1 MTTFSELSL
10 PENILKAVTEL
21 GFTEP
26 TEIQEQAIPHLLQG
40 QDVIGV
46 AQTGTGKTAAFGLP
60 LLTHVD
66 PEKDE
71 VQALVLAPT
80 RELAMQG
87 AEAIST
93 FAAQIG
99 GLEVVSVYGGS
110 PYGPQL
116 RALERG
122 AQVVVGTPGRIMDL
136 IDRGALKLEHVSY
149 FVLDEAD
156 EMLRMGFAEDVDTI
170 ATNLPAERITALFSA
185 TMPNSIR
192 KVAESHMSEPVEV
205 TVTRP
210 ASTTETIHQ
219 TYAVVPSRHKTG
231 ALARVLATTDAD
243 AALVFVR
250 TRATAE
256 DLTIELSTRGV
267 QAAALSG
274 DVAQKDREKLVN
286 RLREGTIDVLVA
298 TDVAARGLDVERIG
312 LVVNYDVPKEIDT
325 YVHRIGRTG
334 RAGREGTSLTFVT
347 PKEKFRLRRIE
358 KTTGAQMEEVELP
371 TPAEVS
377 ALRASRLVDSAIE
390 RVGVGRLSVYEK
402 AVENFLAAQA
412 EADEP
417 MSLEQLAYG
426 LLALGVRDPGPRA
439 DDEPEHL
446 SIRGGREDRHE
457 RSERGGRGREKSGRK
472 TFDHAGT
479 MYRVEVG
486 KKDGV
491 APGAIVGAL
500 TNEGGLTGS
509 QLGKIDIYP
518 TFSIVE
524 IEHELDERTLSKLSR
539 AQVSGR
545 ELGIRK
551 DRGPAKS
558 GHKPFKRDGGF
569 GKRESGFSKRRNRD
583 GDRRPYFD
591 DYDPRGAQSRRD
603 RERSSHDSYEFR
615 KARADRAFGEKKAR
629 EGRNGFRNAGF
640 TKGGAK
646 KGGFRKGR

>member
-10 PENILKAVTEL
+10 PENLLQAVTEL
-21 GFTEP
+21 GFTQP
-26 TEIQEQAIPHLLQG
+26 TEIQEQAIPHLLNG
-40 QDVIGV
+40 HDVIGV

-66 PEKDE
+66 AEKDE

-87 AEAIST
+87 ADAIST
-93 FAAQIG
+93 FAAKTG

-136 IDRGALKLEHVSY
+136 IDRKALVLSHVTY

-170 ATNLPAERITALFSA
+170 AASLPKERITALFSA
-185 TMPNSIR
+185 TMPSSIR
-192 KVAESHMSEPVEV
+192 KVAQEHMNDPVEV

-210 ASTTETIHQ
+210 ASTTDTIHQ

-231 ALARVLATTDAD
+231 ALARVLATTEAD

-286 RLREGTIDVLVA
+286 RLREGSIDVLVA

-358 KTTGAQMEEVELP
+358 KTTGAQMEEVDLP
-371 TPAEVS
+371 TPAQVS
-377 ALRASRLVDSAIE
+377 ALRASRLIESAIE
-390 RVGVGRLSVYEK
+390 RVGIGRLSVYEK
-402 AVENFLAAQA
+402 AIEEFLAQQA
-412 EADEP
+412 DSESP

-426 LLALGVRDPGPRA
+426 LIAMGVRDPGPRG

-446 SIRGGREDRHE
+446 SVRGGRDDRSRED
-457 RSERGGRGREKSGRK
+457 RGGRGRDKSGRK
-472 TFDHAGT
+472 TFAHNGT
-479 MYRVEVG
+479 MYRVDVG

-518 TFSIVE
+518 TFSLVE
-524 IEHELDERTLSKLSR
+524 IAHELDERTISKISR

-551 DRGPAKS
+551 DHGPAKGARGS
-558 GHKPFKRDGGF
+558 FKRDGGF
-569 GKRESGFSKRRNRD
+569 NKREGGLGHRRNRD
-583 GDRRPYFD
+583 DFDRRPIRDYID
-591 DYDPRGAQSRRD
+591 DPDQQSRRD
-603 RERSSHDSYEFR
+603 RERSARDPYELR
-615 KARADRAFGEKKAR
+615 KARADRAFGDRRKSNER
-629 EGRNGFRNAGF
+629 RGFRKNGLR
-640 TKGGAK
+640 KGD
-646 KGGFRKGR
+646 FRKGR

>member
-10 PENILKAVTEL
+10 PENLLQAVTEL
-21 GFTEP
+21 GFTQP
-26 TEIQEQAIPHLLQG
+26 TEIQEQAIPYLLTG
-40 QDVIGV
+40 HDVIGV

-66 PEKDE
+66 AEKDE

-87 AEAIST
+87 ADAIST
-93 FAAQIG
+93 FAAKTG

-136 IDRGALKLEHVSY
+136 IERKALILSHVTY

-170 ATNLPAERITALFSA
+170 ATSLPKERITALFSA
-185 TMPNSIR
+185 TMPSSIR
-192 KVAESHMSEPVEV
+192 QVAQEHMSDPVEV

-210 ASTTETIHQ
+210 ASTTDTIHQ

-231 ALARVLATTDAD
+231 ALARVLATTEAD

-286 RLREGTIDVLVA
+286 RLREGSIDVLVA

-347 PKEKFRLRRIE
+347 PKEKFRLHRIE
-358 KTTGAQMEEVELP
+358 KTTGAQMEEVDLP
-371 TPAEVS
+371 TPAQVS
-377 ALRASRLVDSAIE
+377 ALRASRLIESAIE
-390 RVGVGRLSVYEK
+390 RVNVGRLSVYEK
-402 AVENFLAAQA
+402 AIEEFLTHQA
-412 EADEP
+412 DSESP

-426 LLALGVRDPGPRA
+426 LIAMGVRDPGPRG

-446 SIRGGREDRHE
+446 SIRGGRDDRLRTE
-457 RSERGGRGREKSGRK
+457 RNGRGRDKGGRK
-472 TFDHAGT
+472 TFAHNGT

-518 TFSIVE
+518 TFSLVE
-524 IEHELDERTLSKLSR
+524 IAHELDERTISKISR

-551 DRGPAKS
+551 DHGPAKGTRGS
-558 GHKPFKRDGGF
+558 FKRDGGF
-569 GKRESGFSKRRNRD
+569 NKRDGSFGHRKNRD
-583 GDRRPYFD
+583 DFDRRPIRDYID
-591 DYDPRGAQSRRD
+591 DPDQQSRRD
-603 RERSSHDSYEFR
+603 RERSARDPYEFR
-615 KARADRAFGEKKAR
+615 KARADRAFGDRRKSNER
-629 EGRNGFRNAGF
+629 
-640 TKGGAK
+640 
-646 KGGFRKGR
+646 GGFRKNGFRKGDFRKGR